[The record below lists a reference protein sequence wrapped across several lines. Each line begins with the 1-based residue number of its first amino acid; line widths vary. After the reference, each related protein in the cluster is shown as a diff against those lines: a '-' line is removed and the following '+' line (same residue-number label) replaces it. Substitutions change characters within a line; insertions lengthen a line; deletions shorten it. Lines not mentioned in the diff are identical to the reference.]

1 MTTRTAVG
9 NVEEAVGVSEP
20 THDSGAA
27 SRPRISPETEAD
39 KVRRQMHLRRKIK
52 LARRALTAH
61 RR

>member
-1 MTTRTAVG
+1 MSTRAAVSS
-9 NVEEAVGVSEP
+9 VDVSVP
-20 THDSGAA
+20 APADDSGAA

-52 LARRALTAH
+52 LARRALTAG